1 MIVVEAVAIKVQSSH
16 ILSEEYADF
25 FLMSFQVLFFS
36 PDEKTGPLKGPVQ
49 AITRF
54 SFCLLW

>member
-1 MIVVEAVAIKVQSSH
+1 MAIKVQSSH